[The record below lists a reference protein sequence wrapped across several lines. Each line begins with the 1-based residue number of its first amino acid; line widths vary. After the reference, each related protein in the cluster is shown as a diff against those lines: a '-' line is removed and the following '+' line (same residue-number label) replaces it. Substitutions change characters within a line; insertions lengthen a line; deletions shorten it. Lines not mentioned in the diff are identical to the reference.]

1 MNNENPLVSIIIAT
15 YNRSDAVLKSVESA
29 LNQNYKNIEI
39 IVVDDGS
46 TDDTAKVLQE
56 KFSGK
61 IVLNIL
67 EKNQGATNARN
78 TGLKMAKGEY
88 SIVWDSDD
96 VLYPNAIE
104 TLIKKFQELPDAL
117 TISAPAK
124 VFRNNQI
131 IEFKK
136 IPEGF
141 ISLETM
147 ICANM
152 PKFKLVRMS
161 KTLAHQNNQILYRGK
176 NLDFMINNE
185 LCSAG
190 SWYHIDEYLGDHFLF
205 SDKNS
210 LTIKRKKPNINSSIN
225 RADLILEHL
234 NSFKEVY
241 LKNCPRRYTDYAYG
255 ATLGFILKG
264 DLNQARI
271 LAKDSWDNYKNIR
284 NFSLWIFTKLPF
296 SSPILKFLYKIAIL

>member
-15 YNRSDAVLKSVESA
+15 YNRSDAVFRAIESV
-29 LNQNYKNIEI
+29 LNQTYKNIEI

-46 TDDTAKVLQE
+46 TDNTAKILQE

-61 IVLNIL
+61 IILNIL
-67 EKNQGATNARN
+67 DKNQGATFARN
-78 TGLKMAKGEY
+78 AGLKIAKGEY

-96 VLYPNAIE
+96 ILYPEAVE
-104 TLIKKFQELPDAL
+104 VLIQKTKEFPDAL
-117 TISAPAK
+117 TISAPTK
-124 VFRNNQI
+124 VFLNNKI

-141 ISLETM
+141 IYLETM
-147 ICANM
+147 VCANM

-161 KTLAHQNNQILYRGK
+161 KTSAHQNNQILYKGK

-185 LCSAG
+185 LCANG
-190 SWYHIDEYLGDHFLF
+190 SWYHIDKNLGDHFLL

-210 LTIKRKKPNINSSIN
+210 LTIKRKKPNIDSSIK

-234 NSFKEVY
+234 NSFRDVY
-241 LKNCPRRYTDYAYG
+241 LNNCPRRYSDYAYG

-264 DLNQARI
+264 DLKQARI
-271 LAKDSWDNYKNIR
+271 LANDSWNNYKNFR
-284 NFSLWIFTKLPF
+284 NFSLWIFTKIPF
-296 SSPILKFLYKIAIL
+296 ASPILKFLYKIAL

>member
-1 MNNENPLVSIIIAT
+1 MNNNPLVSIIIAT
-15 YNRSDAVLKSVESA
+15 YNRVDAVSKSIESV
-29 LNQNYKNIEI
+29 LNQSYKELEI

-46 TDDTAKVLQE
+46 SDNTSKILKE
-56 KFSGK
+56 KFGEK

-67 EKNQGATNARN
+67 EKNQGATFARN

-104 TLIKKFQELPDAL
+104 VLIEKAKEFPDTL
-117 TISAPAK
+117 TISAPTN
-124 VFRNNQI
+124 VFRNEQK

-161 KTLAHQNNQILYRGK
+161 KTSAHQEKQILYRGK

-190 SWYHIDEYLGDHFLF
+190 GWFHVDQELGDHFLF

-210 LTIKRKKPNINSSIN
+210 LTIKRKKLNINSSIN
-225 RADLILEHL
+225 RADFISEHL
-234 NSFKEVY
+234 NRFKDVY
-241 LKNCPRRYTDYAYG
+241 LKKCPRRYSDYAYG

-264 DLNQARI
+264 DLKRARE
-271 LAKDSWDNYKNIR
+271 LASDSWSAYKNIR
-284 NFSLWIFTKLPF
+284 NFVLWILTKIPF
-296 SSPILKFLYKIAIL
+296 SSPILKFLYKILS

>member
-1 MNNENPLVSIIIAT
+1 MNNNPLVSIIIAT
-15 YNRSDAVLKSVESA
+15 YNRVDAVSKSVESV
-29 LNQNYKNIEI
+29 LNQSYKELEI

-46 TDDTAKVLQE
+46 SDNTAKILKE
-56 KFSGK
+56 KFGEK

-67 EKNQGATNARN
+67 EKNQGATFARN

-104 TLIKKFQELPDAL
+104 VLIEKAKEFPDML
-117 TISAPAK
+117 TISAPTN
-124 VFRNNQI
+124 VFRNEQK

-152 PKFKLVRMS
+152 PKFKLVRIS
-161 KTLAHQNNQILYRGK
+161 KTSAHQEKQILYRGK

-190 SWYHIDEYLGDHFLF
+190 SWLHIDKELGDHFLF

-210 LTIKRKKPNINSSIN
+210 LTIKRKKLNINSSII
-225 RADLILEHL
+225 RADFILEHL
-234 NSFKEVY
+234 NRFKDVY
-241 LKNCPRRYTDYAYG
+241 LKKCPRRYSDYAYG

-264 DLNQARI
+264 DLKRARE
-271 LAKDSWDNYKNIR
+271 LASDSWSAYKNIR
-284 NFSLWIFTKLPF
+284 NFALWIFTKIPF
-296 SSPILKFLYKIAIL
+296 SSPILKFLYKILS